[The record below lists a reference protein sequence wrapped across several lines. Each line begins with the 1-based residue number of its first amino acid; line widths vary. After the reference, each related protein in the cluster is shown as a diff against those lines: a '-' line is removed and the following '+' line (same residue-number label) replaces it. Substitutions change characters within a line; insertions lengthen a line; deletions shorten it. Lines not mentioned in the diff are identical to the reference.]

1 MKILTNI
8 LKKAYL
14 GFILF
19 FTYVPILV
27 MIVLSFNSSKS
38 RARWD
43 GFTLKWYS
51 EILKNRYLVDALKNT
66 IIIAFFSALI
76 ATFIGTLAAV
86 AINNMSRRKKA
97 VYMSITNIPMLNAD
111 IVTGISLLL
120 LFIAAKIPLSF
131 WTILLSHITF
141 NIPYVILSI
150 MPRLQGLNNT
160 TYEAALDL
168 GASENQAFVKVLLPE
183 IMPGVISGFM
193 LSVTMSLDDFII
205 THFTRGAGVNTLST
219 YIYSQVRRGI
229 SPTLYALS
237 TVIFISILLI
247 LIIYNI
253 ITSRNNTVN
262 S

>member
-1 MKILTNI
+1 MKILSNI

-27 MIVLSFNSSKS
+27 MIILSFNSSKS
-38 RARWD
+38 RAHWD
-43 GFTLKWYS
+43 GFTLNWYFD
-51 EILKNRYLVDALKNT
+51 IFKNRYLVDALKNT
-66 IIIAFFSALI
+66 ILIALFSALI

-86 AINNMSRRKKA
+86 AINNMSRR
-97 VYMSITNIPMLNAD
+97 
-111 IVTGISLLL
+111 LL
-120 LFIAAKIPLSF
+120 LFLAVRIQFSF
-131 WTILLSHITF
+131 WTVLLSHITF

-168 GASENQAFVKVLLPE
+168 GASENEAFIKVLLPE
-183 IMPGVISGFM
+183 IMPGVVSGFM
-193 LSVTMSLDDFII
+193 LSITMSLDDFVI
-205 THFTRGAGVNTLST
+205 THFTKGAGINTLST

-237 TVIFISILLI
+237 TVIFISILII
-247 LIIYNI
+247 LIIYNV
-253 ITSRNNTVN
+253 ITSRKSAVNN
-262 S
+262 

>member
-8 LKKAYL
+8 LKKSYL

-43 GFTLKWYS
+43 GFTLNWYF
-51 EILKNRYLVDALKNT
+51 EIFKNRYIVDALRNT
-66 IIIAFFSALI
+66 ILIALLSAFI

-86 AINNMSRRKKA
+86 AINNMSRRRKQI
-97 VYMSITNIPMLNAD
+97 YMSITNIPMLNAD

-120 LFIAAKIPLSF
+120 FFIAVKIPLSF

-168 GASENQAFVKVLLPE
+168 GASENQAFMKVLLPE
-183 IMPGVISGFM
+183 IMPGVVSGFM
-193 LSVTMSLDDFII
+193 LSITMSLDDFII

-237 TVIFISILLI
+237 SLIFIVI
-247 LIIYNI
+247 LIVLVVYNI
-253 ITSRNNTVN
+253 LSSRKQEA
-262 S
+262 

>member
-8 LKKAYL
+8 LKKSYL

-43 GFTLKWYS
+43 GFTLNWYF
-51 EILKNRYLVDALKNT
+51 EIFKNRYIVDALRNT
-66 IIIAFFSALI
+66 ILIALLSAFI

-86 AINNMSRRKKA
+86 AINNMSRRRKQI
-97 VYMSITNIPMLNAD
+97 YMSITNIPMLNAD

-120 LFIAAKIPLSF
+120 FFIAVKIPLSF

-168 GASENQAFVKVLLPE
+168 GASENQAFMKVLLPE
-183 IMPGVISGFM
+183 IMPGVVSGFM
-193 LSVTMSLDDFII
+193 LSITMSLDDFII

-237 TVIFISILLI
+237 SLIFIVI
-247 LIIYNI
+247 LIVLVVYNI
-253 ITSRNNTVN
+253 LSRRKQEA
-262 S
+262 

>member
-1 MKILTNI
+1 
-8 LKKAYL
+8 
-14 GFILF
+14 
-19 FTYVPILV
+19 

-43 GFTLKWYS
+43 GFTLNWYF
-51 EILKNRYLVDALKNT
+51 EIFKNRYIVDALRNT
-66 IIIAFFSALI
+66 ILIALLSAFI

-86 AINNMSRRKKA
+86 AINNMSRRRKQI
-97 VYMSITNIPMLNAD
+97 YMSITNIPMLNAD

-120 LFIAAKIPLSF
+120 FFIAVKIPLSF

-168 GASENQAFVKVLLPE
+168 GASENQAFMKVLLPE
-183 IMPGVISGFM
+183 IMPGVVSGFM
-193 LSVTMSLDDFII
+193 LSITMSLDDFII

-237 TVIFISILLI
+237 SLIFIVI
-247 LIIYNI
+247 LIVLVVYNI
-253 ITSRNNTVN
+253 LSSRKQEA
-262 S
+262 

>member
-1 MKILTNI
+1 MKILSNI

-27 MIVLSFNSSKS
+27 MIILSFNSSKS
-38 RARWD
+38 RAHWD
-43 GFTLKWYS
+43 GFTLNWYFD
-51 EILKNRYLVDALKNT
+51 IFKNRYLVDALKNT
-66 IIIAFFSALI
+66 ILIALFSALI

-97 VYMSITNIPMLNAD
+97 IYMSITNIPMLNAD

-120 LFIAAKIPLSF
+120 LFLAVRIQFSF
-131 WTILLSHITF
+131 WTVLLSHITF

-168 GASENQAFVKVLLPE
+168 GASENEAFIKVLLPE
-183 IMPGVISGFM
+183 IMPGVVSGFM
-193 LSVTMSLDDFII
+193 LSITMSLDDFVI
-205 THFTRGAGVNTLST
+205 THFTKGAGINTLST

-237 TVIFISILLI
+237 TVIFISILII
-247 LIIYNI
+247 LIIYNV
-253 ITSRNNTVN
+253 ITSRKSAVNN
-262 S
+262 

>member
-8 LKKAYL
+8 LKKSYL

-43 GFTLKWYS
+43 GFTLNWYF
-51 EILKNRYLVDALKNT
+51 EIFKNRYIVDALRNT
-66 IIIAFFSALI
+66 ILIALLSAFI

-86 AINNMSRRKKA
+86 AINNMSRRRKQI
-97 VYMSITNIPMLNAD
+97 YMSITNIPMLNAD

-120 LFIAAKIPLSF
+120 FFIAVKIPLSF
-131 WTILLSHITF
+131 LTILLSHITF

-168 GASENQAFVKVLLPE
+168 GASENQAFMKVLLPE
-183 IMPGVISGFM
+183 IMPGVVSGFM
-193 LSVTMSLDDFII
+193 LSITMSLDDFII

-237 TVIFISILLI
+237 SLIFIVI
-247 LIIYNI
+247 LIVLVVYNI
-253 ITSRNNTVN
+253 LSRRKQEA
-262 S
+262 